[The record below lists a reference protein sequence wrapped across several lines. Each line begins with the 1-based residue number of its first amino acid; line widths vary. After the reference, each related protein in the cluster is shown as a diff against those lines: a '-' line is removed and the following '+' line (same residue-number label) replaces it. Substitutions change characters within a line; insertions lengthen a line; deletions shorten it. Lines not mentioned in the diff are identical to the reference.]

1 MNKPI
6 TRVQHGFADYSYV
19 PLVAAAP
26 ALAGFTHEKTA
37 ATLCYVLSGSVLA
50 SSLFTRAE
58 WGLVRVIPFKAHLAF
73 DALGAVT
80 TLAAP
85 WLFGFAK
92 NRKARNA
99 FLVIGTINLLAGLLT
114 KPEEMP
120 QTA

>member
-1 MNKPI
+1 MDQPI
-6 TRVQHGFADYSYV
+6 SRRQHGFADYTYV

-26 ALAGFTHEKTA
+26 ALAGFTAEKTA
-37 ATLCYVLSGSVLA
+37 ATLCYVLSSSVLA

-80 TLAAP
+80 TLTAP

-120 QTA
+120 AQA

>member
-1 MNKPI
+1 MDQPI
-6 TRVQHGFADYSYV
+6 SRRQHGFADYTYV

-26 ALAGFTHEKTA
+26 ALAGFAAEKTA
-37 ATLCYVLSGSVLA
+37 ATLCYALSSSVLA

-73 DALGAVT
+73 DAVGAIT
-80 TLAAP
+80 TLTAP

-99 FLVIGTINLLAGLLT
+99 FLVIGTINLLVGLLT
-114 KPEEMP
+114 RPEEMP
-120 QTA
+120 AQA